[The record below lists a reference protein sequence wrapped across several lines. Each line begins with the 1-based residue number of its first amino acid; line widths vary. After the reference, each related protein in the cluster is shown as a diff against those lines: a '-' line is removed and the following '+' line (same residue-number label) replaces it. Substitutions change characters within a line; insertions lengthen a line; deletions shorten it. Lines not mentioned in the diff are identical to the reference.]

1 MFKAADRGKSRSTY
15 DDPFVVPRISDLG
28 TLDIVM
34 CWEVD
39 NFT

>member
-15 DDPFVVPRISDLG
+15 DDPFVVPGISDLG
-28 TLDIVM
+28 TSDMVM
-34 CWEVD
+34 YREVD